1 MTETENAFTVVSSDT
16 FDFAKQQCLQVL
28 NDGETP
34 DRIRRYYD
42 VDTNYAGATFASLKP
57 NRSDAIT
64 ATDLLAVTTLS
75 VDIPVLAIRRVL
87 ESKETQDELRDAL
100 ESLPNCSLEETN
112 EQDFPSMER
121 FYDLVKSLLAKAD
134 TKSSNPWVTA
144 SKIVA
149 RKRPNLFPVRDRVV
163 CDFLGISRLN
173 DRAKDWVVFRELMRD
188 EDIRTVLGAKVAEAE
203 EMKDELS
210 VSFDSEPLRQL
221 DVALWMAAPKKGRQ

>member
-1 MTETENAFTVVSSDT
+1 MTTSAFPAVSSKT
-16 FDFAKQQCLQVL
+16 VDFAKEQCLLVL
-28 NDGETP
+28 NDDQTP
-34 DRIRRYYD
+34 GRIRQYYD
-42 VDTNYAGATFASLKP
+42 VDTNYAGATFTCLAP
-57 NRSDAIT
+57 NSSDAIT

-75 VDIPVLAIRRVL
+75 VSIPVLAIRRVL
-87 ESKETQDELRDAL
+87 ENKETQDKIRDAL
-100 ESLPNCSLEETN
+100 GSLPDRSLEETS

-149 RKRPNLFPVRDRVV
+149 RKRPKLYPVRDRVV

-188 EDIRTVLGAKVAEAE
+188 EEIRAALSASMSKAEAL
-203 EMKDELS
+203 KDER
-210 VSFDSEPLRQL
+210 VVGFDVEPLRQL
-221 DVALWMAAPKKGRQ
+221 DVVLWTAESK

>member
-1 MTETENAFTVVSSDT
+1 MTTGAFPAVSSKT
-16 FDFAKQQCLQVL
+16 VDFAKERCLLVL
-28 NDGETP
+28 NDDQTP
-34 DRIRRYYD
+34 GRIRQYYD
-42 VDTNYAGATFASLKP
+42 VDTNYAGTTFACLAP
-57 NRSDAIT
+57 NSSDAIT

-87 ESKETQDELRDAL
+87 ENKETQDKLRDAL
-100 ESLPNCSLEETN
+100 GSLPDYSLEETS

-121 FYDLVKSLLAKAD
+121 FYDLVKSLLAKAN

-149 RKRPNLFPVRDRVV
+149 RKRPKLYPVRDRVV

-188 EDIRTVLGAKVAEAE
+188 EDVRAALSATVSKAEAL
-203 EMKDELS
+203 KDER
-210 VSFDSEPLRQL
+210 VVRFDVEPLRQL
-221 DVALWMAAPKKGRQ
+221 DVALWTADSK